1 MRPDSEPTTTPHAS
15 TRVPRWRAEPS
26 PDPGPGAS
34 GPADLASAAAALSAG
49 SGPTSAVTTSGTS
62 GTRATAGAGVAGTAE
77 PSLIA
82 SATSGGPPSS
92 AAARGGGAASGV
104 AGTAEASVT
113 ASGVVG
119 TAAPSV
125 IGAAAS
131 GACAGAAPAC
141 GASAASGAAAAV
153 DDSAASGAGTPAAG
167 PVGAAVPRTGVH
179 GVRLPAELARAAQ
192 RTARE
197 LGTTLAA
204 LLLAAHARVLATV
217 AAERELLI
225 GYVPPG
231 PGEAERPLRLAVA
244 PATWRALVDAS
255 AEAAATAH
263 RQGAPPEVVLDLS
276 GLARGGEL
284 RRGDG
289 VVLRAAWSRDEEGS
303 LALRLLHDPAAVDPA
318 YAERLAG
325 YHLTAL
331 RLLLADPQARHDRQS
346 LLSPREA
353 ETQLYG
359 LAGPRVPLPDA
370 TFPELFEEQARRT
383 PDAVAAE
390 HGARRWTYRQL
401 DEHARRVADALRAA
415 GAGGED
421 VVAVVM
427 DRSLDWIAAA
437 IGTLRAGCV
446 YLPIAPD
453 LPSSRVAAH
462 LRRAR
467 AAYALTEPHSQ
478 ALLREAAADLADLAD
493 LAELTV
499 LSVPLAAGGVAG
511 GEASAKVPAAAAA
524 AAGEPRAAYIY
535 FTSGS
540 TGEPKGVLCEHAG
553 LLNHLHAKIADM
565 GLAPGPGEVVAQT
578 ASPGFDISLWQF
590 AAPLLTGAAVR
601 VIDTDAQLDVA
612 AFLDEIVTGRV
623 TVAQVVPSYLEVL
636 LTHLERHPRGP
647 AGLGALRA
655 LSVTGEALS
664 HELVQ
669 RWFAACP
676 GIALVNAYGA
686 TEVCDDTMHHV
697 LHAAPEHGPVPLGRC
712 LDNVNAYVLD
722 ENLQLVPLG
731 SVGEIAFSG
740 VCVARGY
747 VNDEE
752 RTRQVFVPDP
762 FRAGARL
769 YRTGDFGRWLP
780 DGRLEFRGRHDEQV
794 KIRGFR
800 IEIGEIENRLLA
812 VDGVREAA
820 VVIDR
825 PEGEPGAG
833 NLVAFFGADQTVP
846 ARAVR
851 AVLAERLPDYMV
863 PAYVHRLARL
873 PHTENGKVDKQ
884 ALVRLAGTLGHGG
897 AAAHAAPGTP
907 AEQRLAMVWAEVLGV
922 PLERI
927 GRTDSFFALG
937 GTSLAAVRLLVH
949 LDGALSLRDLLAH
962 PVLADLATALDGGR
976 KAGARLLQPLS
987 SPRNPHHTLVCFPY
1001 AGGNA
1006 VNFRSLAAELEGDGI
1021 AVLGVEP
1028 PGHDFAGAAE
1038 PLRDIPWLARRVGQ
1052 EIRDHLATPVLVWG
1066 HCAGAAPALA
1076 TARLLQEAGRPVA
1089 RVFLGGALLPDADA
1103 LRAESAEVAAAGNAE
1118 LLGRLRADS
1127 AYVELDA
1134 FQPERAEVAGRA
1146 YRHDVLTANRHLL
1159 RLRQDAGPYRLDAPI
1174 EAVVA
1179 RDDATTALAAERY
1192 GDWKAVSDRVSLREL
1207 DQGGHYFVTTCPADA
1222 AEAVRAACATAA
1234 NAATAAAPPPP

>member
-15 TRVPRWRAEPS
+15 TGVPRWIADP
-26 PDPGPGAS
+26 PPGP
-34 GPADLASAAAALSAG
+34 D
-49 SGPTSAVTTSGTS
+49 
-62 GTRATAGAGVAGTAE
+62 
-77 PSLIA
+77 
-82 SATSGGPPSS
+82 
-92 AAARGGGAASGV
+92 
-104 AGTAEASVT
+104 
-113 ASGVVG
+113 
-119 TAAPSV
+119 
-125 IGAAAS
+125 
-131 GACAGAAPAC
+131 APAEH
-141 GASAASGAAAAV
+141 
-153 DDSAASGAGTPAAG
+153 
-167 PVGAAVPRTGVH
+167 TGVH
-179 GVRLPAELARAAQ
+179 GVRLPAELARAVRRA
-192 RTARE
+192 ARE
-197 LGTTLAA
+197 LGTTLPA

-225 GYVPPG
+225 GYVPPA
-231 PGEAERPLRLAVA
+231 PAPEEAPERPLRLTVA
-244 PATWRALVDAS
+244 PATWRALVDAA

-263 RQGAPPEVVLDLS
+263 RAGTPPEVVLDLS
-276 GLARGGEL
+276 GLAPGGEL

-289 VVLRAAWSRDEEGS
+289 VVLRAAWSRDEEGG
-303 LALRLLHDPAAVDPA
+303 LALRLLHDPAAVDAA

-331 RLLLADPQARHDRQS
+331 RLLVADPHARHDRQS
-346 LLSPREA
+346 LLSAREV

-359 LAGPRVPLPDA
+359 LAGPRVPLPEA
-370 TFPELFEEQARRT
+370 TFPELFAEQARRT

-401 DEHARRVADALRAA
+401 DEQARRVADALRAAGAA

-427 DRSLDWIAAA
+427 DRSLEWIAAA
-437 IGTLRAGCV
+437 IGTLKAGCV

-453 LPSSRVAAH
+453 LPASRVNDH
-462 LRRAR
+462 LERAG
-467 AAYALTEPHSQ
+467 AAY
-478 ALLREAAADLADLAD
+478 
-493 LAELTV
+493 V
-499 LSVPLAAGGVAG
+499 LGAPPPDPRWEECGP
-511 GEASAKVPAAAAA
+511 PAAAGSVHVLRTWRRTPTPPGVWASGGGA
-524 AAGEPRAAYIY
+524 PDRGERAAYIY

-540 TGEPKGVLCEHAG
+540 SGEPKGVLCEHAG

-623 TVAQVVPSYLEVL
+623 TVAQLVPSYLEVL

-647 AGLGALRA
+647 GGLGALRA
-655 LSVTGEALS
+655 VSVTGEALS

-686 TEVCDDTMHHV
+686 TEVCDDTTHHV
-697 LHAAPEHGPVPLGRC
+697 LHAPPARGPVPLGRS
-712 LDNVNAYVLD
+712 LNNVNAYVLD

-812 VDGVREAA
+812 VPGVREAA

-825 PEGEPGAG
+825 GAAEPGMTG
-833 NLVAFFGADQTVP
+833 GTTSNLVAFFGADGADGAGP
-846 ARAVR
+846 PGERARE
-851 AVLAERLPDYMV
+851 VLAERLPDYMV

-873 PHTENGKVDKQ
+873 PHTENGKIDKR

-897 AAAHAAPGTP
+897 VAAHAAPGTP

-962 PVLADLATALDGGR
+962 PVLADLATALDGGPGGDR
-976 KAGARLLQPLS
+976 GGDRGEAGARLLQPLS

-1021 AVLGVEP
+1021 AVLAVEP

-1038 PLRDIPWLARRVGQ
+1038 PLRDVPWIARRVRQ
-1052 EIRDHLATPVLVWG
+1052 EIQDGVTTPVLIWG

-1076 TARLLQEAGRPVA
+1076 TARLLQEAGWPA
-1089 RVFLGGALLPDADA
+1089 ERVFLGGALLPDAED
-1103 LRAESAEVAAAGNAE
+1103 LRAESAEVAAAGNAD
-1118 LLGRLRADS
+1118 LLGRLREDS

-1179 RDDATTALAAERY
+1179 RDDATTARAAERY
-1192 GDWKAVSDRVSLREL
+1192 GDWKALSDRVSLREL
-1207 DQGGHYFVTTCPADA
+1207 DQGGHYFVTTRPAEA
-1222 AEAVRAACATAA
+1222 AEAVRAACV
-1234 NAATAAAPPPP
+1234 TAAAPPPPP